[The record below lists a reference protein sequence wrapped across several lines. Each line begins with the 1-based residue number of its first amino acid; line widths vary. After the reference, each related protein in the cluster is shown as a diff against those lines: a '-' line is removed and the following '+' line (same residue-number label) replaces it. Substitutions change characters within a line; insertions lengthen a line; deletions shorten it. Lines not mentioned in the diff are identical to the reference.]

1 MGSHSA
7 PPTPLGA
14 SEAEPARLGLNHEIL
29 ACGVAPRLV
38 VEPGTAT
45 TIATGGMIPRGADAV
60 VMVEATEIASGEGA
74 LAIDLDRGAAP
85 GQFVGY
91 AGSDMARGETV
102 LRKGTVVTAREIGM
116 LAACGLDAVE
126 MVRRPRVAV
135 LSTGDELSPPGQ
147 TLPAAGIYDS
157 NGAIVSASVTENGG
171 EPVPFGIVA
180 DDEAALE
187 SAIRAALS
195 ECDVVVLS
203 GGTSKGAG
211 DVSHRILSRL
221 GEPGILVH
229 GVALKPGKPLCLAK
243 AQGKAI
249 VVLPGFPTSA
259 IFTFHEFVVP
269 LIRSLAGLPPREEES
284 VEAVLPRRIPS
295 ELGRMEFVMASLAHG
310 RDAPVAVP
318 LSKGSGSVTAFSQA
332 DGFFAIPAAR
342 AGLEAGEPV
351 RLSRIGAG
359 TRAPDLTIVGSHCV
373 GLDAV
378 VGRLAER
385 GIRAR
390 TIWVGSS
397 GGLAALKR
405 GECEIASMHL
415 FDPTTGRYNA
425 PFLTPALRLAEGWTR
440 MQGLVFHPGDSRF
453 AERDA
458 AGVVAALLLDPDA
471 IMVGRNTGSGTR
483 LLIDGLSERGPP
495 SRLLE
500 PATFAQRRCRRG
512 RPRPSRLGCRHR
524 GRRECLWPRLPAAG
538 ERALRFRLCRRSGA
552 GAGSRHLPRAARRA
566 GNGGASRRTRI
577 FLAGGPAM
585 TDRTMR
591 VIGLA
596 GWSGAGKTTLLA
608 KLIPELIAP
617 RLHGLDDQA
626 RAPRLRRGPAGQGF
640 PPAPAGRRI
649 RSADL
654 VGGPVGADARSARR
668 RRGGLGRPAAPP
680 QPLRPRAGGRIQARG
695 ASQDR
700 DSSERQRP
708 VRRFTR
714 KTRTSSPLR
723 RMRNSPTLGF
733 R

>member
-1 MGSHSA
+1 MKRLDASETNEDFLARLSRAARQEQFLHVVSRDEAASRFRAAVPHVALPSESVPLAATLGRALARDVASPIDV
-7 PPTPLGA
+7 PPFDRALVDGFALRSSDTLGA

-29 ACGVAPRLV
+29 ACGVAPRLAV
-38 VEPGTAT
+38 APGTAT
-45 TIATGGMIPRGADAV
+45 AIATGGMIPRGADAV
-60 VMVEATEIASGEGA
+60 VMVEATEIASGEGSM
-74 LAIDLDRGAAP
+74 AIDLDRAATP

-102 LRKGTVVTAREIGM
+102 LRKGTVITAREIGM

-147 TLPAAGIYDS
+147 TPPAAGIYDS

-342 AGLEAGEPV
+342 AGLDAGEPV

-453 AERDA
+453 AECDA
-458 AGVVAALLLDPDA
+458 AGAVAALLLDPDA

-483 LLIDGLSERGPP
+483 LLIDGLLNGARPPGYWNQPRSHNAVVAAVAQGRADWGVAIESVASAYGLGFLPLVSEHYDFAYAEDRAQ
-495 SRLLE
+495 E
-500 PATFAQRRCRRG
+500 PA
-512 RPRPSRLGCRHR
+512 L
-524 GRRECLWPRLPAAG
+524 AA
-538 ERALRFRLCRRSGA
+538 
-552 GAGSRHLPRAARRA
+552 
-566 GNGGASRRTRI
+566 
-577 FLAGGPAM
+577 FLA
-585 TDRTMR
+585 
-591 VIGLA
+591 
-596 GWSGAGKTTLLA
+596 LLA
-608 KLIPELIAP
+608 E
-617 RLHGLDDQA
+617 RET
-626 RAPRLRRGPAGQGF
+626 
-640 PPAPAGRRI
+640 
-649 RSADL
+649 
-654 VGGPVGADARSARR
+654 GALLA
-668 RRGGLGRPAAPP
+668 
-680 QPLRPRAGGRIQARG
+680 
-695 ASQDR
+695 
-700 DSSERQRP
+700 E
-708 VRRFTR
+708 
-714 KTRTSSPLR
+714 
-723 RMRNSPTLGF
+723 LGF
-733 R
+733 SLPEAQP